1 MVPLPTWQGTML
13 SALFPREQIAF
24 GNDAKV
30 VMTCEKGLSEAT
42 VGHGMLCVGYI
53 ILQRGR
59 LLIAFRIIHAI
70 VNSYLKSGKLD
81 YGRHEAGF
89 R

>member
-1 MVPLPTWQGTML
+1 
-13 SALFPREQIAF
+13 
-24 GNDAKV
+24 
-30 VMTCEKGLSEAT
+30 
-42 VGHGMLCVGYI
+42 MLCVGYI
-53 ILQRGR
+53 ILQRGL

-70 VNSYLKSGKLD
+70 VNSYLKSGKLN